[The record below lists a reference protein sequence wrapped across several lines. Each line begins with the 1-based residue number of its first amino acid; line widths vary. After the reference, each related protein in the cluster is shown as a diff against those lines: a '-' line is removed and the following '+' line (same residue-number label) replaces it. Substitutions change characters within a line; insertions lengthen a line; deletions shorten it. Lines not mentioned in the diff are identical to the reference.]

1 MKAIE
6 SILEVYQADL
16 EIKEARE
23 YCCEIIINRNEPF
36 IYIQGHNWS
45 ESLDYANNDKQFKA
59 DIKKV
64 ETLPYHWYAS

>member
-6 SILEVYQADL
+6 PILEVYQSDL

-23 YCCEIIINRNEPF
+23 YRCEIIINRNEPF